1 MSASRFSPG
10 ATEDATDALRHVVP
24 DSGED
29 EMVAAAH
36 LEEGEDDPANGEPN
50 AQLSLASPHPTPG
63 PDPILLEEHAPLG
76 DTQAAIDRQTFDD
89 LQPMLDLRFPEVAQ
103 PMVHLV
109 SDTDVDNRDETLEA
123 DRIGVTNLLDTGLEH
138 EVIAS
143 FVEMPSEE
151 AAAPVDARVETP
163 PILHALDP
171 ADLQAGTVDDP
182 AHDTEA
188 STRDMGTT
196 PEVADASEVAR
207 AELEFAAPEE
217 VDDPL
222 PLIADA
228 YDSGLPHPV
237 PVEDDPTTLRIAAEA
252 DATAQALENLKRLLA
267 HKLPDLAIEA
277 ATSRPPDANPAHP
290 PPIQLAASAPFDA
303 ADLARQDDGIEEF
316 PLPPLA
322 GELPGRRAGFA
333 FGSFLSGFAASWIFG
348 AVLYAYLIFG

>member
-10 ATEDATDALRHVVP
+10 ATEAATAALRPVVLG
-24 DSGED
+24 SGED
-29 EMVAAAH
+29 DMVAAAH
-36 LEEGEDDPANGEPN
+36 IEEREDDPTTGEPN
-50 AQLSLASPHPTPG
+50 GQLSLAPPHPTPG
-63 PDPILLEEHAPLG
+63 PDPIPLEEHAPLD

-123 DRIGVTNLLDTGLEH
+123 ARIGVTNLLDTGLER

-143 FVEMPSEE
+143 FVEMPSGGP
-151 AAAPVDARVETP
+151 AAPIDARVETP

-188 STRDMGTT
+188 STRDIGTT
-196 PEVADASEVAR
+196 AEVADASEVAR
-207 AELEFAAPEE
+207 HELEFPEE
-217 VDDPL
+217 ADDHFSR
-222 PLIADA
+222 IADA
-228 YDSGLPHPV
+228 NDSALPYPV

-277 ATSRPPDANPAHP
+277 ATSRPPDANPVQP
-290 PPIQLAASAPFDA
+290 PPIQVVASTPLDA
-303 ADLARQDDGIEEF
+303 ADFAHQHDGIEDF
-316 PLPPLA
+316 QLPPIR
-322 GELPGRRAGFA
+322 GEMHGRRAGFA
-333 FGSFLSGFAASWIFG
+333 LGSFLSGFAASWIFG